1 MTQNNSIAKLAEQM
15 RMTPQ
20 KLLEQL
26 NAAGM
31 RFDSAD
37 QTITSA
43 EKAKLLSHL
52 RALHAFYGEEMGV
65 RIARKHF
72 GWYAKA
78 RADDPVAR
86 ATFNAAASARQQLDL
101 CDAYF
106 DADSG
111 RPPVHAD

>member
-52 RALHAFYGEEMGV
+52 RAAHGGSEAKERRPISLKSGAGTTGTVKTGAGRTGGAPVEV
-65 RIARKHF
+65 RVKRKIEL
-72 GWYAKA
+72 
-78 RADDPVAR
+78 P
-86 ATFNAAASARQQLDL
+86 ASSCLL
-101 CDAYF
+101 
-106 DADSG
+106 
-111 RPPVHAD
+111 